1 LATGDPIARGNII
14 LGADTTPLEAGLS
27 AAKEQA
33 KAAGQEIQQAAAG
46 GDDSAA
52 YQTRLQEMA
61 AASEME
67 RRSRE
72 ALAAEADR
80 MARAERN
87 RLREIANADAASAT
101 AATVQ
106 TSRWQRMRAAL
117 NGVNADVGELQKSLG
132 IIGRVGGIAAA
143 LSAAVVGAYQLG
155 RTLREYVVNVL
166 ETGTQKAQNFK
177 DTLDLANVP
186 ESLGKV
192 RSELDQV
199 NARLEAAASGSFGG
213 FMSLLLGDTT
223 AKLQEQRTELEK
235 LVISLNKAAKA
246 RENYNKR
253 IQDQARY
260 EAEIVKLQQQ
270 IQAANQ
276 ASFARIEA
284 SVEKIG
290 QYVELMSRTIR
301 RNG

>member
-1 LATGDPIARGNII
+1 
-14 LGADTTPLEAGLS
+14 
-27 AAKEQA
+27 
-33 KAAGQEIQQAAAG
+33 
-46 GDDSAA
+46 
-52 YQTRLQEMA
+52 
-61 AASEME
+61 
-67 RRSRE
+67 
-72 ALAAEADR
+72 

-117 NGVNADVGELQKSLG
+117 NGVNAEVGELQKSLG

-177 DTLDLANVP
+177 DTLDLSNVP

-192 RSELDQV
+192 RGELDQV
-199 NARLEAAASGSFGG
+199 NAKLEAAASGSFGG
-213 FMSLLLGDTT
+213 FLSLLVGDTT
-223 AKLQEQRTELEK
+223 TKLQEQRTELER
-235 LVISLNKAAKA
+235 LVVSLNKTKKA
-246 RENYNKR
+246 QDDYNKSLAQQR
-253 IQDQARY
+253 EY
-260 EAEIVKLQQQ
+260 ERQILQLQQQ
-270 IQAANQ
+270 IQSANQ
-276 ASFARIEA
+276 ASFGRIEA

>member
-1 LATGDPIARGNII
+1 
-14 LGADTTPLEAGLS
+14 LS

>member
-253 IQDQARY
+253 IQDQAR
-260 EAEIVKLQQQ
+260 
-270 IQAANQ
+270 
-276 ASFARIEA
+276 
-284 SVEKIG
+284 
-290 QYVELMSRTIR
+290 
-301 RNG
+301 